1 MRRKYIITSLS
12 VDAPFDLYISLYIIF
27 NNILYNSIH
36 STLALK
42 RKPIMISTDF
52 NQTLLS
58 NHFDLLRNLNS
69 YQKLELI
76 SWLSQS
82 LMSPTKKD
90 ISLRPLFGAFQSE
103 LRCEQ
108 LIAEIQQSRLFNRE
122 RETF

>member
-1 MRRKYIITSLS
+1 MIT
-12 VDAPFDLYISLYIIF
+12 
-27 NNILYNSIH
+27 
-36 STLALK
+36 
-42 RKPIMISTDF
+42 TDF

-58 NHFDLLRNLNS
+58 NHIDLLRNLSS

-82 LMSPTKKD
+82 LMSTTKKE

-103 LRCEQ
+103 QSAEQ
-108 LIAEIQQSRLFNRE
+108 LVAEIQQSRLFNQE

>member
-1 MRRKYIITSLS
+1 
-12 VDAPFDLYISLYIIF
+12 
-27 NNILYNSIH
+27 
-36 STLALK
+36 
-42 RKPIMISTDF
+42 MIATDS

-103 LRCEQ
+103 QSAEQ

-122 RETF
+122 REIF